1 MPIVWQRAIQERGP
15 TAWPDYNTMCDPA
28 AALTG
33 ARCGIPVTWVTLDA
47 TMRAP
52 LRAAARGLLPPDHPL
67 GAALGRMI
75 DAWHAAWFPSA
86 LPPPDDPSPVPA
98 DAVAILHDP
107 LAVAALIPGEFLR
120 LQSTRLASGIEDG
133 VFRLREQP
141 DGAPGTLATEVDGA
155 EFETFLVARIMR
167 LTGQLSLSSSL

>member
-1 MPIVWQRAIQERGP
+1 
-15 TAWPDYNTMCDPA
+15 MCDPA
-28 AALTG
+28 AALTV

-47 TMRAP
+47 TMCAP
-52 LRAAARGLLPPDHPL
+52 LRAAARGLLPSDHPL

-75 DAWHAAWFPSA
+75 DAWHAVWFPAA

-107 LAVAALIPGEFLR
+107 LAVAALFPGEWLR
-120 LQSTRLASGIEDG
+120 FRPTQLASDIEDG

-141 DGAPGTLATEVDGA
+141 DGAPGRLASEVHGA
-155 EFETFLVARIMR
+155 EFEAFLVARIMR